1 MVPKMNDNK
10 YYFAKI
16 EQNKGD
22 NNKLKEKRVAT
33 NEEDC
38 QALGN
43 PGWTFQDWKSI
54 ELEPWNLL

>member
-1 MVPKMNDNK
+1 MNDNK

-22 NNKLKEKRVAT
+22 NNKLKGTRVAT

-43 PGWTFQDWKSI
+43 PG
-54 ELEPWNLL
+54 